1 MNIGKYIKDHIK
13 NQGRTVK
20 WVADQLKMNPQTLFS
35 KLNRGGL
42 SAEDLIRLSILLNI
56 NLNKLKEEMNM
67 PNTPIQ
73 KGELKAV
80 ILEYEDKYKLNLFY
94 EGDVPHKSELFNST
108 EDAKEYVKHLNFT
121 WREPEED
128 EADGDVLLIGE

>member
-1 MNIGKYIKDHIK
+1 MN
-13 NQGRTVK
+13 N
-20 WVADQLKMNPQTLFS
+20 QTLFS

-56 NLNKLKEEMNM
+56 NLNKLKEEMIM
-67 PNTPIQ
+67 PNTPIR
-73 KGELKAV
+73 KGKLQAV
-80 ILEYEDKYKLNLFY
+80 ILEHEDKYKLNLFY
-94 EGDVPHKSELFNST
+94 EGDVPHKSKLFNSI
-108 EDAKEYVKHLNFT
+108 EEAKEYVKHLNFT